1 MFWQVEAR
9 LRDQVF
15 KDEVEWDLA
24 DPQNTAFS
32 YANAVCCDLGLGW
45 EFAAAIT
52 GAVEAQ
58 LTAKRQVRIAHVLF
72 VLNVWMHACIKQICR
87 PVCVL
92 RNDVTRAGSAAER

>member
-1 MFWQVEAR
+1 MTLGVLWQVEAQ

-15 KDEVEWDLA
+15 RDEVEWDMD

-45 EFAAAIT
+45 VFAAAIT

-58 LTAKRQVRIAHVLF
+58 LTAKRQVCGDSLLTGLLTYFNLRACGGIAVQ
-72 VLNVWMHACIKQICR
+72 VGW
-87 PVCVL
+87 
-92 RNDVTRAGSAAER
+92 